1 MEDTLEINPLGS
13 GREVGRSCVV
23 LKFKGST
30 VMFDCG
36 VHPAHNGLQALPF
49 FDDVEPNKV
58 DLLLVTHFHM
68 DHCGAVPYF
77 TEKTNFRG
85 RVFMTHP
92 TKAIYKILMH
102 DAARVGK
109 DEDRLFDER
118 DILSSMEKVELID
131 YHQTL
136 RHKGIKFWCYNAGH
150 VLGAAMFMVE
160 IAGVRVLYTG
170 DFSREKDRH
179 LLGAE
184 TPGERPHVL
193 IVEATYGLQLHE
205 TREVREQRFCAT
217 VHSIVARGGRC
228 LIPVFALGRSQE
240 LLLILDEYWKQNS
253 SLHGVP
259 IYYASTVAKKCMRV
273 YQTYINM
280 MNDEIIDS
288 HAHGRNPW
296 EFRHVRNLSSIERF
310 DDSIPLV
317 IMASPGMM
325 QSGLSRDLFEMWCS
339 DPRNGLMM
347 PGYSVAGTLAH
358 IVMSEPKDIT
368 TSAGDRLPVKL
379 SIHYI
384 SFSAHSDYAQ
394 TAEFVAALQPQHIV
408 LVHGGE
414 EGMLRLQQDLASKY
428 DPNKTEI
435 YAPRLCQ
442 PVQLRF
448 RGDQVTKVV
457 GPLAAEPPQGGLH
470 LGGLLLKKDFTYT
483 LSAASGLHDVT
494 PLACTT
500 VVQRPRFRYEQSL
513 PLLLDALRSLFT
525 LQPLPSLSSEDSW
538 SRSQHLPAL
547 PWQASSGG
555 SAAGAE
561 AESVAAVAAAAQAV
575 ATERTEA
582 DEASKQRWRV
592 GEAITLSFVKAERC
606 LTLDWEASP
615 VADLLGDAVTATLL
629 QLQAV
634 PLPRPT
640 LIRPQ
645 LQQLL
650 PAVTKNPGS
659 NSAATAAL
667 QPANAAMEKMK
678 PLVKSAD
685 QHRVSGSE
693 ALRRLLNAHFGEMP
707 SLAAAASRQHGELTA
722 AAATAAAGVVAA
734 ATQEEQPPLEVAGQ
748 GPLVHRARGAVVKCG
763 NVEATQRVGAL
774 LARAHRV
781 TVPTTVGQVGRS

>member
-1 MEDTLEINPLGS
+1 MDDTLEINPLGS
-13 GREVGRSCVV
+13 GREVGRSCIV
-23 LKFKGST
+23 LKFQGST

-36 VHPAHNGLQALPF
+36 VHPAHSGLQALPF
-49 FDDVEPNKV
+49 FDDVDPSKV

-109 DEDRLFDER
+109 DEDKLFDER
-118 DILSSMEKVELID
+118 DILTSMEKIELID

-170 DFSREKDRH
+170 DFSREQDRH

-184 TPGERPHVL
+184 TPSERPHVL

-217 VHSIVARGGRC
+217 AHSIVARGGRC

-240 LLLILDEYWKQNS
+240 LLLILDEYWKQNP

-280 MNDEIIDS
+280 MNEEIIDS
-288 HAHGRNPW
+288 HAHGSNPW
-296 EFRHVRNLSSIERF
+296 EFRHVRNLSNIERF
-310 DDSIPLV
+310 DDSMPLV

-358 IVMSEPKDIT
+358 IVMSEPKEIT
-368 TSAGDRLPVKL
+368 TSAGDRLPVRL

-394 TAEFVAALQPQHIV
+394 TSEFVAALQPQHIV

-414 EGMLRLQQDLASKY
+414 EGMLRLQQDLASRY

-435 YAPRLCQ
+435 FAPRLCQ
-442 PVQLRF
+442 PVHLRF
-448 RGDQVTKVV
+448 RGDQIARVV
-457 GPLAAEPPQGGLH
+457 GKLAATPSQGGLH
-470 LGGLLLKKDFTYT
+470 LGGLLLKKEFTYT

-494 PLACTT
+494 ALACTA
-500 VVQRPRFRYEQSL
+500 VVQRPRFRYEQPL
-513 PLLLDALRSLFT
+513 LLLLDALRSLFT
-525 LQPLPSLSSEDSW
+525 LQPLPPLSSEHSW
-538 SRSQHLPAL
+538 SWSQQLPAL
-547 PWQASSGG
+547 PRQGSGGG
-555 SAAGAE
+555 SAVGAE
-561 AESVAAVAAAAQAV
+561 SESVDPVAAAAKV
-575 ATERTEA
+575 MATEATM
-582 DEASKQRWRV
+582 ASEQRWRV
-592 GEAITLSFVKAERC
+592 GEAITLSFVKAERY
-606 LTLDWEASP
+606 LTLEWVASP
-615 VADLLGDAVTATLL
+615 VADLLADAVTATLL
-629 QLQAV
+629 QLQAA
-634 PLPRPT
+634 PLSRPT
-640 LIRPQ
+640 PTREHV
-645 LQQLL
+645 QQLL
-650 PAVTKNPGS
+650 PTVKDKPAS
-659 NSAATAAL
+659 NSAA
-667 QPANAAMEKMK
+667 NADIEKGK
-678 PLVKSAD
+678 PFVESVD
-685 QHRVSGSE
+685 QHPTSE
-693 ALRRLLNAHFGEMP
+693 PLRRLLSAHFGDLT
-707 SLAAAASRQHGELTA
+707 SLV
-722 AAATAAAGVVAA
+722 AATSSQHSEVTVLTVAA
-734 ATQEEQPPLEVAGQ
+734 RAAEEMLQFRIAGRHVLVHGGGGVIECDSREVTQRVSGLLAR
-748 GPLVHRARGAVVKCG
+748 VHRATLPSPSSR
-763 NVEATQRVGAL
+763 
-774 LARAHRV
+774 
-781 TVPTTVGQVGRS
+781 